1 MADLVKVLPSDTNER
16 KRIAKSI
23 QEYVDAKIQMEAYKE
38 LMGNVLDTEK
48 NDHGIDRS
56 TFKAWAELA
65 FDQQY
70 NESKMTTKIEESA
83 EKLAEVEIL
92 LGGK

>member
-23 QEYVDAKIQMEAYKE
+23 QEYVDAKVQMESFKE
-38 LMGNVLDTEK
+38 LMSGIVDTEK
-48 NDHGIDRS
+48 TDHGIDGP

-70 NESKMTTKIEESA
+70 NESKKTAKIEESA